1 MSEIKTFGDFVK
13 ELYSNPLSDDSVLQ
27 LYELYRYQGFE
38 RESILKQ
45 VFEKV
50 KNPKLVAELIILCAI
65 QSPSKAAHQKMTN
78 GLTPTQMGI
87 PYSGQKGTKNLSCTR
102 ITAATADLAAFY
114 LKKIPNLPRK
124 IADIDLPA
132 WLQFPSAAS
141 ITLPPR
147 YRKLHKEFA
156 EKFSERININGKSPF
171 NAEIYEQ
178 MEMNSYLDDKLGLF
192 DDE

>member
-1 MSEIKTFGDFVK
+1 MAEVKNFADFIKD
-13 ELYSNPLSDDSVLQ
+13 
-27 LYELYRYQGFE
+27 LYEKPLTNEEVIHLYDMYKYQGFE
-38 RESILKQ
+38 RDDILKQ
-45 VFEKV
+45 TFEKLKV
-50 KNPKLVAELIILCAI
+50 PKLVAELIILCAV
-65 QSPSKAAHQKMTN
+65 QSPSKAAHYKMTN

-124 IADIDLPA
+124 IATSELPA

-141 ITLPPR
+141 IKMPR
-147 YRKLHKEFA
+147 ELRKLHREFM
-156 EKFSERININGKSPF
+156 EQFSERINIDGKHPF

-178 MEMNSYLDDKLGLF
+178 MELNSYINESLELF
-192 DDE
+192 EDY